1 MDFYGT
7 SNHGCAHLSATIHQF
22 FCQQNQSSDA
32 FCLSFGCSSCLH
44 LLNILLTHT
53 HHLHYIHEA
62 PLWSRDHFAGSS
74 NLRHLSPTSLPKSK
88 KFLCFCADIDKSGF
102 VSDYELQELFREAS
116 VYLPGYKVR
125 DIIETFISGDTNKD
139 QKISFEEFVYVSVD
153 SVKIRAH
160 AQTDVRT
167 DSA

>member
-1 MDFYGT
+1 M
-7 SNHGCAHLSATIHQF
+7 QV
-22 FCQQNQSSDA
+22 
-32 FCLSFGCSSCLH
+32 
-44 LLNILLTHT
+44 
-53 HHLHYIHEA
+53 
-62 PLWSRDHFAGSS
+62 P
-74 NLRHLSPTSLPKSK
+74 
-88 KFLCFCADIDKSGF
+88 FLCFCADIDKSGF

-160 AQTDVRT
+160 VQTDVVRT
-167 DSA
+167 DSACLWSDLPEAEEPGAQRQLQESPQ